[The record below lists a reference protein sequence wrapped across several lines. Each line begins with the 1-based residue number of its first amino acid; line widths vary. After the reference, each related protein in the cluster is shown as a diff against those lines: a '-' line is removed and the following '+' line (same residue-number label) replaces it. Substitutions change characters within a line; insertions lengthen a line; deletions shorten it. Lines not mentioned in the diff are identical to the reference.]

1 MVFGIYGGPPP
12 ARLWQGTIPADSL
25 QFSPHL
31 PPTALNIADQPEG
44 SIDQC
49 LIAAPAG
56 TIERHYVLAHALRA
70 LRPGATAIVWAA
82 NDRGGA
88 RLKKELTALG
98 LQNITEAS
106 GDHARLIRGTCPPA
120 LSPAVA
126 AAIAAGGLHYR
137 ADIGYWTQ
145 PGVFSWDRIDP
156 GTVLLLRHLPALSGT
171 GADFG
176 CGIGILGLHGLQ
188 SPAVTTLT
196 LIDLDQRAVAAAR
209 KNIHDPRAAFIWGDL
224 RDPSLTLPSA
234 LDFIVMN
241 PPFHS
246 LGQEDIDLGRVF
258 IARAAASLKK
268 GGVCWL
274 VANRHLP
281 YEAML
286 QTAFTTLQTHAQQ
299 DGFKIIAATT

>member
-70 LRPGATAIVWAA
+70 LRPGATAIIWAA

-106 GDHARLIRGTCPPA
+106 GDHARLIHGTCSPA

-145 PGVFSWDRIDP
+145 PGCS
-156 GTVLLLRHLPALSGT
+156 A
-171 GADFG
+171 
-176 CGIGILGLHGLQ
+176 GIGLTPAPSCCSATCLHCLAQGQIL
-188 SPAVTTLT
+188 AV
-196 LIDLDQRAVAAAR
+196 
-209 KNIHDPRAAFIWGDL
+209 G
-224 RDPSLTLPSA
+224 SA
-234 LDFIVMN
+234 
-241 PPFHS
+241 S
-246 LGQEDIDLGRVF
+246 LGCMCCK
-258 IARAAASLKK
+258 APPS
-268 GGVCWL
+268 
-274 VANRHLP
+274 P
-281 YEAML
+281 P
-286 QTAFTTLQTHAQQ
+286 
-299 DGFKIIAATT
+299 